1 MAKAKE
7 KKKAAPKKKVATK
20 KKAAPKKA
28 KKTAA
33 PTTPLKKGQKLI
45 QVDMPKLRKKGWKFI
60 DGFGQTMPG
69 RRLIS
74 EQRLAEWEKT
84 GKPSLEGYEDEL
96 MEALKG

>member
-45 QVDMPKLRKKGWKFI
+45 QVDMAKLRKKGWKYI
-60 DGFGQTMPG
+60 NGFGVRLPG
-69 RRLIS
+69 LRIVS
-74 EQRLAEWEKT
+74 EQRFAEWEKT
-84 GKPSLEGYEDEL
+84 GKPSLEGFEEEL
-96 MEALKG
+96 TEALKG